1 MTIVQNYLRSVEVSS
16 RRPGVSVGPGHGFPK
31 LPSETAYVANEL
43 RFLLSLKDQL
53 AGLPGPKLGV
63 DLSNVVLYS
72 QPWRGIDFSWVNHY
86 SRGLDLRGANME
98 GSRWGTSYLGYSYL
112 QCARLA
118 GAVFGLPKSGGGFL
132 NASLVSADLQGAN
145 LAGATLHADLTNAKL
160 DGANLD
166 GTDFTNANLNGVDLS
181 KAVNLD
187 RAKGLDKA
195 ILYKPPPASAEVSPY
210 EDDVDACLK
219 NGAYWDPPTTS

>member
-1 MTIVQNYLRSVEVSS
+1 
-16 RRPGVSVGPGHGFPK
+16 VGPGHGFPK

-132 NASLVSADLQGAN
+132 NASLVSADL
-145 LAGATLHADLTNAKL
+145 
-160 DGANLD
+160 
-166 GTDFTNANLNGVDLS
+166 TNANLNGVDLS